1 MSEAAPGASLD
12 ALLDEIFFSTPLLFV
27 REFLRSAK
35 QHSKHVR
42 IGITIKEVRANL
54 REAITSQQ
62 IGRPEVEDWFRAV
75 EGWGKQH
82 LYLLKVPRRARTHAQ
97 HLNTARL
104 TTFLKKRGV
113 LNPDISNPEPMSP
126 HVLAEVQVDDVLARL
141 TWRSHIIALER
152 HEELDEVWDL
162 DDGEYEFRAYRRIP
176 KRSASRLI
184 VRKPDGIV
192 LFLIDVPIG
201 EDHDAMHAAIR
212 DVSNIL
218 LAPLSPETVHLA
230 RIVASLD
237 EGAVAAF
244 GPRARRPLSL
254 GVAPTQA
261 RYRTDG
267 ARLEFKSTSEST
279 GYTESEAVR
288 HVRRAMQV
296 ERFEG
301 EAGKF
306 RLTFVGPHREAHD
319 MIVSLNAFE
328 NRAFLFSRMT
338 ENEVLALVDQFLLF
352 A

>member
-1 MSEAAPGASLD
+1 MSEATPGASPD

-42 IGITIKEVRANL
+42 IGITVKEVRANL
-54 REAITSQQ
+54 REAITSQK
-62 IGRPEVEDWFRAV
+62 IGLSEVEDWFRAV
-75 EGWGKQH
+75 EGWGDQH
-82 LYLLKVPRRARTHAQ
+82 LYLFKVPRRALTHA
-97 HLNTARL
+97 HLLNTASL
-104 TTFLKKRGV
+104 TTFLKKRGI
-113 LNPDISNPEPMSP
+113 LSPNIPNPEPMSP
-126 HVLAEVQVDDVLARL
+126 HVLAEVHVDDVLARL
-141 TWRSHIIALER
+141 TWRSNIVAFER
-152 HEELDEVWDL
+152 RKELDEVRDL

-176 KRSASRLI
+176 KRPASRLI
-184 VRKPDGIV
+184 VRKPDGTV

-201 EDHDAMHAAIR
+201 EDHNAMYAAVT
-212 DVSNIL
+212 DVSNTL
-218 LAPLSPETVHLA
+218 LAPLSPTTIHLA
-230 RIVASLD
+230 RIVAALD

-267 ARLEFKSTSEST
+267 ARLEFKSTSEAT

-306 RLTFVGPHREAHD
+306 RLTFEGPHREAHN
-319 MIVSLNAFE
+319 MIVSLNALE
-328 NRAFLFSRMT
+328 NRTFLFSRMT
-338 ENEVLALVDQFLLF
+338 ENEVLAVVDHFLSF